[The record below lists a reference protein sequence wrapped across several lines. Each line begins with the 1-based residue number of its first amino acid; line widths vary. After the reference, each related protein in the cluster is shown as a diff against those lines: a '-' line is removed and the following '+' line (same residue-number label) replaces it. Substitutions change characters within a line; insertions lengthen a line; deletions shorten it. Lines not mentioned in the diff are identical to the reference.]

1 MQIRVANAPASW
13 GVEDPGDPANPDWA
27 DVVEQVAAAG
37 YAGIELG
44 PVGYMPEDPSLLR
57 PVLADH
63 GLHLVGGFLFEPL
76 ESRDGTAQVLAA
88 ARRTCQAVAAAG
100 GTHLVVI
107 QGFTPGR
114 ERAAGR
120 RRDAVQLSPGEWR
133 TLIDSIHS
141 VSRLASKH
149 GLEPCFHPHAGTA
162 VEFEDEI
169 ERVIADTDPDI
180 VSICVDTGHCAYAGV
195 DPVELCDRHASRISY
210 LHLKDID
217 RARLDE
223 ALRMELGFEEAV
235 AHGVFCPLG
244 QGVVDFGALRV
255 VLERHSFDGWGTVE
269 QDRLPTGSTEPAAEA
284 AASLAHLRGVGLAA

>member
-1 MQIRVANAPASW
+1 VQIRVANAPASW
-13 GVEDPGDPANPDWA
+13 GVEDPADPANPDWA
-27 DVVEQVAAAG
+27 EVVEQVAAAG

-44 PVGYMPEDPSLLR
+44 PVGYMPEDPAALR
-57 PVLADH
+57 PALADK

-76 ESRDGTAQVLAA
+76 ESRDAIGSVLAA
-88 ARRTCQAVAAAG
+88 ARRTCKAVAAAG

-107 QGFTPGR
+107 QGFTPAR
-114 ERAAGR
+114 EQAAGR
-120 RRDAVQLSPGEWR
+120 TRDAVPLSPGEWR
-133 TLIDSIHS
+133 TLIDSVHA
-141 VSRLASKH
+141 VSRLAAQH

-169 ERVIADTDPDI
+169 ERVIADTDPDV

-195 DPVELCDRHASRISY
+195 DPVAVCDRHADRISY

-223 ALRMELGFEEAV
+223 ALRMELGFEAAV

-244 QGVVDFGALRV
+244 EGVVDFTALRD

-269 QDRLPTGSTEPAAEA
+269 QDRLPTDSTEPAAEA
-284 AASLAHLRGVGLAA
+284 AASLAHLRRVGLAA